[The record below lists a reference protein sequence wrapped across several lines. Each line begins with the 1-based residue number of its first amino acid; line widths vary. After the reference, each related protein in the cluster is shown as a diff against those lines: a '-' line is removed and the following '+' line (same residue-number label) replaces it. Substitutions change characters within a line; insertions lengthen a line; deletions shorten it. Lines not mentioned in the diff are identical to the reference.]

1 MCSRVMAS
9 SAPKGSSIISTSGSS
24 ARARAMDTRWRM
36 PPDSCAGYRSA
47 AYSRPTR
54 RSSSSARSRCRS
66 RGTASTSAISEQT
79 FSSAVFQGIS
89 AASWNT
95 MPTRR
100 CRTSPGGT
108 PATETSPPVGGTSPA
123 NTFSSVL
130 LPQPEGPM
138 MEVNEPS
145 RSRYRCRSTPARNRR
160 GCRNPRS
167 GRGPVSA
174 PPGAPPP
181 APGRARRMH
190 SPACPWPAS
199 TRGHGR
205 RESRPLLDARH
216 PLPQMRQLG
225 LGMGNFRQR
234 RAGARQMSAREK
246 ASPATQGRPA
256 RCPSSSDSSADS
268 SLAAASLQLLGRQ
281 LGFQKPAR

>member
-1 MCSRVMAS
+1 
-9 SAPKGSSIISTSGSS
+9 
-24 ARARAMDTRWRM
+24 
-36 PPDSCAGYRSA
+36 
-47 AYSRPTR
+47 
-54 RSSSSARSRCRS
+54 
-66 RGTASTSAISEQT
+66 
-79 FSSAVFQGIS
+79 
-89 AASWNT
+89 

-100 CRTSPGGT
+100 CRTASPGGT

-138 MEVNEPS
+138 MEVNEPFAIS
-145 RSRYRCRSTPARNRR
+145 ISMSLNTRTQPARVSKSTFRPRARICAAR
-160 GCRNPRS
+160 GRLP
-167 GRGPVSA
+167 
-174 PPGAPPP
+174 
-181 APGRARRMH
+181 PGRARRMH

-234 RAGARQMSAREK
+234 RRGARQMSAREK

-268 SLAAASLQLLGRQ
+268 SLAAASLSCSGGSL
-281 LGFQKPAR
+281 A